1 MKGALKFVIALIVT
15 ILLMLAFRAL
25 MFTVYTVRGTA
36 LEPCFIDGDRIL
48 VNRWSYGLRT
58 GDGHLFRYTRWFGS
72 PVERGDLA
80 VIDNPQAVRQH
91 SAWGD
96 MSALYCTAVPGD
108 TVTIAGMRVTVPGR
122 QHPVEVTTSNM
133 RLLSFIYNNY
143 EGRKA
148 TVSGGR
154 LTVDGV
160 ETRCAMFANDYYWF
174 SAGHAGAAADS
185 RYFGF
190 VPEDHVI
197 GKVTLLLYSV
207 DSELQLKF
215 RLRPDRWMLVIRKG
229 GGTSAGL

>member
-1 MKGALKFVIALIVT
+1 MFVIALIVT

-25 MFTVYTVRGTA
+25 MFTVYTVKGTA

-58 GDGHLFRYTRWFGS
+58 GDGHLFRYTRWFCS

-80 VIDNPQAVRQH
+80 VIDNPLAVRRH
-91 SAWGD
+91 SACGD

-108 TVTIAGMRVTVPGR
+108 TVTVAGVQMAVPGR
-122 QHPVEVTTSNM
+122 QKPVKVTADNM
-133 RLLSFIYNNY
+133 SMLSFIYNNY
-143 EGRKA
+143 EGREA

-154 LTVDGV
+154 LMVDGV
-160 ETRCAMFANDYYWF
+160 ETGCAMFANDYYWF

-197 GKVTLLLYSV
+197 GKVALLLYSV
-207 DSELQLKF
+207 DSELRLKF

-229 GGTSAGL
+229 SGASAE